1 MQVCKPNV
9 IILGQKCTQ
18 EGRESEDAKVAKVKN
33 WPQPRVVKDV
43 RAFLGLCG
51 TMRIWIKDYSII
63 IRPLTMLWRKNQ
75 EFIWDKEKEEAFQ
88 KLKKLIT
95 CAPILR
101 PIDYKSE
108 NPVILSVDSSK
119 IGAGFT

>member
-1 MQVCKPNV
+1 
-9 IILGQKCTQ
+9 
-18 EGRESEDAKVAKVKN
+18 
-33 WPQPRVVKDV
+33 
-43 RAFLGLCG
+43 
-51 TMRIWIKDYSII
+51 MRIWIKDYSII

>member
-1 MQVCKPNV
+1 MQVCRPNV

-18 EGRESEDAKVAKVKN
+18 EGRKPEDTKVDKVRN
-33 WPQPRVVKDV
+33 WPHPRVVKDV

-75 EFIWDKEKEEAFQ
+75 EFYMGCRERESF
-88 KLKKLIT
+88 
-95 CAPILR
+95 
-101 PIDYKSE
+101 
-108 NPVILSVDSSK
+108 SK
-119 IGAGFT
+119 TKGAYYMCSNTTAYRL